1 MHNARRLPGRRSCKS
16 EHYTARLTRIR
27 ERRNGRRHKVVCLVE
42 AHHIGEG
49 LGMTKA
55 TWAVILILACSVSLA
70 ACSPTTTAVSSKTA
84 SKTWLNQGTN
94 ASGGGGGGG
103 GGGGY

>member
-1 MHNARRLPGRRSCKS
+1 
-16 EHYTARLTRIR
+16 
-27 ERRNGRRHKVVCLVE
+27 
-42 AHHIGEG
+42 
-49 LGMTKA
+49 MTKA
-55 TWAVILILACSVSLA
+55 TWAAILLLACSVSLA

-103 GGGGY
+103 Y